1 MSCTFNVTVAP
12 PPRLEKTRTLA
23 FGDSITF
30 GSSALCAGAVASQ
43 RWTPAELLS
52 PWSNPVPSPT
62 AYPGLLQTMLRDR
75 YTAQQPIVVNAG
87 LPGEAGNDSETRR
100 RFTRTLNENAPEVL
114 LLQEGINDLHS
125 FGFYAI
131 PTTQGIARLVDALRG
146 MALDARG
153 RGIRVF
159 LATLLPQR
167 PNGCR
172 AYAIPPRGDED
183 LITPTNN
190 LIRSMA
196 SAENIDL
203 IDLATLFQP
212 RLETLIGPDGLHPTD
227 GRLHSHRE
235 RVLRSHASEPGS
247 GAISGRKPHSE
258 SPIGRHQPRPDGEG
272 DVQAEHGRRKRV
284 QVRQTERDGCDRPP
298 RRRDGRVRQIPRCR
312 VEERRQEGDE
322 ESGGA
327 GAGIGW

>member
-1 MSCTFNVTVAP
+1 MSPNNNPVPITFQAPVATGSQPVQATCTPASGSLFAVGTTAVGCSAATSETRVSCTFNVTVAP

-125 FGFYAI
+125 FGFYGI

-212 RLETLIGPDGLHPTD
+212 QLETLIGPDGLHPTAA
-227 GRLHSHRE
+227 GYT
-235 RVLRSHASEPGS
+235 
-247 GAISGRKPHSE
+247 AIANAFFE
-258 SPIGRHQPRPDGEG
+258 
-272 DVQAEHGRRKRV
+272 AMRRNLEAV
-284 QVRQTERDGCDRPP
+284 PSAAGNPTQNPP
-298 RRRDGRVRQIPRCR
+298 
-312 VEERRQEGDE
+312 
-322 ESGGA
+322 
-327 GAGIGW
+327 